1 VTALEGIRVFDMT
14 RVLAG
19 PLCTQILGDLGAD
32 VLKVE
37 QPGVGDITRSWGPPF
52 DAEGASAY
60 YLSCNRNKR
69 SLTLDF
75 TTPEGLDIARKR
87 IEKSDLFVENFTVGL
102 LSKYGLGYEDVKK
115 IKPDI
120 IYCSITGFGQTG
132 PYANRP
138 GYDFQVQGL
147 SGLMSLVG
155 EPGGDPLRAGIS
167 ISDISTGIYSAL
179 AIMAALFQRSRTGE
193 GQYIDMSLL
202 DSTMALMTFAAQSYL
217 MDGKQPPRVG
227 NGHPNIVPY
236 GAFKAND
243 GFVIIAIG
251 TQAQFEKFCRFV
263 RREDLLSHPHYVNN
277 EIRVHHRDEVVTEMN
292 KIVGQYSVTYWL
304 ENLEMMGV
312 PAGPVNTLEEA
323 FHDPQVMLRGIEQN
337 VEGVKTVASPLGL
350 SASSPVYSKRPPR
363 LGEHTDEILRGI
375 IPEEKIEEL
384 RAKGIV

>member
-1 VTALEGIRVFDMT
+1 VSALKDIRVFDMT

-32 VLKVE
+32 ILKIE

-52 DAEGASAY
+52 DDDAASAY

-75 TTPEGLDIARKR
+75 TKPEGLEIAHKLIQTSDI
-87 IEKSDLFVENFTVGL
+87 FVENFKTGFL
-102 LSKYGLGYEDVKK
+102 TQHGLGYEAVKK

-132 PYANRP
+132 PYAERP

-147 SGLMSLVG
+147 SGLMSLIG
-155 EPGGDPLRAGIS
+155 EPDGDPLRAGIS

-179 AIMAALFQRSRTGE
+179 AIVTALFQRSRTGE

-202 DSTMALMTFAAQSYL
+202 DSTLALMTFASQSYL
-217 MDGKQPPRVG
+217 LDGKQPPRVG

-236 GAFKAND
+236 GAFKAKD

-263 RREDLLSHPHYVNN
+263 NREDLLSHYVNN
-277 EIRVHHRDEVVTEMN
+277 EVRVHHRAEVVHEMN
-292 KIVGQYSVTYWL
+292 KITAEQTVAYWIDHM
-304 ENLEMMGV
+304 EKIGV
-312 PAGPVNTLEEA
+312 PSGPVNTLEEA
-323 FHDPQVMLRGIEQN
+323 FQNPQVIARGTQQTAQ
-337 VEGVKTVASPLGL
+337 GVRTVASPLGL
-350 SASSPVYSKRPPR
+350 SDSPPVYSKHPPR
-363 LGEHTDEILRGI
+363 LGEHTEEILR
-375 IPEEKIEEL
+375 ELLSEVQIEEL
-384 RAKGIV
+384 RAKGVV